1 MATLFGKSKRKR
13 ERELTLNS
21 GKEDEPNKKLASP
34 TPPVDDD
41 DNAAER
47 ATPPPMPVAS
57 FASFDELGLADP
69 LVQTCRALGLKRP
82 TAVQRTVIP
91 FLLHSQAS
99 HVLALAPTGSGKTA
113 AFGLP
118 LLQHLSA
125 DPYGIYAVI
134 LTPTRELAKQI
145 HQQILA
151 LGSAYKVTSVLVMGG
166 CDAVRQANNL
176 AQQRPHF
183 CVATPGRLAELLRS
197 PYPPGLK
204 NVRYLVLDE
213 ADRLLAAQSGFERD
227 VAEVLLHCNPET
239 KRHPCQTL
247 LFSATWTESLSNLED
262 MAGSGLGRLPLQK
275 FILTDDFAATP
286 NTSATRNGT
295 PKEPSD
301 DGGED
306 PGVDEGDDLEE
317 IEGPKEKK
325 SSPEESAARPKIPA
339 GLKQDYVFM
348 PARVRDAYLVAAVRR
363 LMANGGRAKKGKS
376 SPNAKHADEDE
387 DEDNAL
393 PKARSAILFVSTCE
407 RCALVSQL
415 LTVLG
420 VENVALHSLLSQ
432 NRRLAA
438 LGQFQ
443 SEQVRLLVSTDV
455 GSRG

>member
-13 ERELTLNS
+13 ERELTLS
-21 GKEDEPNKKLASP
+21 TDEERANQL
-34 TPPVDDD
+34 VDTTDD
-41 DNAAER
+41 RKINAA
-47 ATPPPMPVAS
+47 APSAVVTQKPALS
-57 FASFDELGLADP
+57 FASFAELGLSDP

-91 FLLHSQAS
+91 FLLENRAS

-118 LLQHLSA
+118 LLQHLST
-125 DPYGIYAVI
+125 DPYGIYSVI

-151 LGSAYKVTSVLVMGG
+151 LGSAFKVTSVLVMGG
-166 CDAVRQANNL
+166 CDAVRQANDL
-176 AQQRPHF
+176 SQQRPHF

-197 PYPPGLK
+197 PFPPGLK

-227 VAEVLLHCNPET
+227 VAEILLHCNPEK

-262 MAGSGLGRLPLQK
+262 MAGSGMGRLPLQK
-275 FILTDDFAATP
+275 FVLTDDFA
-286 NTSATRNGT
+286 
-295 PKEPSD
+295 EPVAKVAHNEKST
-301 DGGED
+301 ED
-306 PGVDEGDDLEE
+306 PHDQEGEGEEVGDDLDENGDE
-317 IEGPKEKK
+317 LEN
-325 SSPEESAARPKIPA
+325 SSPEEKAARPKIPA
-339 GLKQDYVFM
+339 GLKQEYVFM
-348 PARVRDAYLVAAVRR
+348 PARVRDAYLVAAIRR
-363 LMANGGRAKKGKS
+363 LLANGGKVKNSKASQAKTS
-376 SPNAKHADEDE
+376 DEE
-387 DEDNAL
+387 DDDDQ

-415 LTVLG
+415 LTVMG
-420 VENVALHSLLSQ
+420 VKNVALHSLLSQ

-443 SEQVRLLVSTDV
+443 SEQVRILVSTDV

>member
-1 MATLFGKSKRKR
+1 MQ
-13 ERELTLNS
+13 EEDE
-21 GKEDEPNKKLASP
+21 GKER
-34 TPPVDDD
+34 
-41 DNAAER
+41 AER
-47 ATPPPMPVAS
+47 LSSNPTVEEKKKNRTIVHTKAASS
-57 FASFDELGLADP
+57 FASFGDLGLADP
-69 LVQTCRALGLKRP
+69 LVQTCRSLGLKRP

-91 FLLHSQAS
+91 FLLENTAS

-151 LGSAYKVTSVLVMGG
+151 LGSAYKVNSVLVMGG
-166 CDAVRQANNL
+166 CDAVRQANEL

-197 PYPPGLK
+197 PFPPGLN

-227 VAEVLLHCNPET
+227 VAEVLLHCNPQN

-247 LFSATWTESLSNLED
+247 LFSATWTESLANLED
-262 MAGSGLGRLPLQK
+262 MAGNGLGRLPLQK
-275 FILTDDFAATP
+275 FILTDDGVASTP
-286 NTSATRNGT
+286 AKKTDK
-295 PKEPSD
+295 KEKETDGVDSD
-301 DGGED
+301 DSDGAGD
-306 PGVDEGDDLEE
+306 DVDEEDGAGDK
-317 IEGPKEKK
+317 P
-325 SSPEESAARPKIPA
+325 SPEEEATRPKIPA
-339 GLKQDYVFM
+339 GLKQEYVFM
-348 PARVRDAYLVAAVRR
+348 PSRVRDAYLVAAIRR
-363 LMANGGRAKKGKS
+363 LMANGGRPKKGKS
-376 SPNAKHADEDE
+376 LPNNKSAHEEDE
-387 DEDNAL
+387 EDGL
-393 PKARSAILFVSTCE
+393 PKARSGILFVSTCE

-420 VENVALHSLLSQ
+420 IENVALHSLLSQ

-438 LGQFQ
+438 LGQFH